1 MSNKWLELLNSD
13 DYIGIKKYLK
23 SGADISEEN
32 EAGEGVLSCAI
43 RARCAYETL
52 MLLVDS
58 GADIFDFDNEGV
70 SVFDIAITY
79 DNREM
84 VTYLIKQG
92 RDVNQTNR
100 KSGFTPLMAAACYGR
115 AEIAKILI
123 ENGVDQHMRD
133 AKGFSAADFAR
144 KMNKKSVLEVL
155 EYDKDA
161 VQNKNY
167 AR

>member
-1 MSNKWLELLNSD
+1 MSNKWLELLNND

-23 SGADISEEN
+23 TDGDISEEN
-32 EAGEGVLSCAI
+32 DAGEGILACAI
-43 RARCAYETL
+43 RARCSFDTL
-52 MLLVDS
+52 MLLIES
-58 GADIFDFDNEGV
+58 GVDIFDFDNEGV

-84 VTYLIKQG
+84 VKYLIEHG
-92 RDVNQTNR
+92 RDVNQTSR

-115 AEIAKILI
+115 AEIAKILV
-123 ENGVDQHMRD
+123 ENGVNQNATD

-144 KMNKKSVLEVL
+144 KMNKKSVLKVL
-155 EYDKDA
+155 KYDENA
-161 VQNKNY
+161 PKNTSY